1 MNQKPTLKVLA
12 EKLQLS
18 TSTVSKAL
26 KDSAEISVETKV
38 RVKELAK
45 LMGYRPNTAAASLRN
60 RETRTIAVVLPEI
73 INDFFGQVLM
83 GIEEEASQHNYKIV
97 ICISN
102 ESYLK
107 EKDYVEMFSNGA
119 VDGFI
124 IAASMETQELNKYEH
139 YNEILNSD
147 LKLVMFDRVID
158 DLDCDKIIV
167 DDAASG
173 SRLVDFLKKKGD
185 RNLCVAS
192 TISKLSVGQ
201 LREQGIKLK
210 VDNCPELN
218 LQYVLEEE
226 DERFMQQLEDTLKN
240 NKTDAVIALD
250 QRSGIMTL
258 NKAKELN
265 IKVPQDLQIICYSN
279 STMAKYSYPQLTV
292 VDQHSKELGKKTFT
306 RIFNLMK
313 NKDEVQVTRIHTLK
327 TTLLERGTTR
337 K

>member
-1 MNQKPTLKVLA
+1 MNKKPTLKVLA

-26 KDSAEISVETKV
+26 KDSSEISADTKI

-102 ESYLK
+102 ESYEK
-107 EKDYVEMFSNGA
+107 EKAYMEMFSNGA

-124 IAASMETQELNKYEH
+124 IAAAMETQQLGEFNH
-139 YNEILNSD
+139 YNEILNTG

-158 DLDCDKIIV
+158 SLDCDKIIV

-173 SRLVDFLKKKGD
+173 GRLLDFLKYRGD
-185 RNLCVAS
+185 KNICIAS
-192 TISKLSVGQ
+192 TISKLSVGK
-201 LREQGIKLK
+201 LREQGIRARAN
-210 VDNCPELN
+210 DFDDITLN
-218 LQYVLEEE
+218 LVAQEE
-226 DERFMQQLEDTLKN
+226 DQAFIKQIEDVLKSN
-240 NKTDAVIALD
+240 NTQSIIALD
-250 QRSGIMTL
+250 QRAGVMAL
-258 NKAKELN
+258 NKAHELG
-265 IKVPQDLQIICYSN
+265 IKIPQELQIICYSN
-279 STMAKYSYPQLTV
+279 GNLSQYSYPQLTV

-306 RIFNLMK
+306 RILNLLK
-313 NKDEVQVTRIHTLK
+313 NKEEVQVTRVHTLK
-327 TTLLERGTTR
+327 TTLVERGTTR

>member
-1 MNQKPTLKVLA
+1 MQPKPTLKLLA

-26 KDSAEISVETKV
+26 KDSSEISTDTKK
-38 RVKELAK
+38 RVAELAK

-60 RETRTIAVVLPEI
+60 RETRTIAVVLPDI
-73 INDFFGQVLM
+73 VNDFFGQVLM

-102 ESYLK
+102 ESQEK
-107 EKDYVEMFSNGA
+107 ERDYMEMFSNGA

-124 IAASMETQELNKYEH
+124 TAAAMETQESGKFEH
-139 YNEILNSD
+139 YKDILNSG

-173 SRLVDFLKKKGD
+173 SRLVDFLRSKGD
-185 RNLCVAS
+185 RNICIAS

-201 LREQGIKLK
+201 LREQGIRNR
-210 VDNCPELN
+210 VDELEGVH
-218 LQYVLEEE
+218 LHVVAHEE
-226 DERFMQQLEDTLKN
+226 DAAFQSQMEESFKKDQIHSI
-240 NKTDAVIALD
+240 IALD
-250 QRSGIMTL
+250 QRAGIMAL
-258 NKAKELN
+258 NKAHELG
-265 IKVPQDLQIICYSN
+265 IKVPQQLQVICYSN
-279 STMAKYSYPQLTV
+279 SNMAKYSYPQLTV
-292 VDQHSKELGKKTFT
+292 VDQHSRELGKKTFT
-306 RIFNLMK
+306 RILNLLK

-327 TTLLERGTTR
+327 TTLIERGTTR